1 MLFMPADVSEQVLAE
16 RRHPTYAAC
25 FRCIGPDCED
35 SCCTE
40 WDIPVDRVTYERYG
54 FFPLEKLGR
63 EVAQFVAVEPG
74 PQPDALFARLNRASS
89 GACPFLGEDRLCR
102 IQASYGQQLLP
113 TSCSMFP
120 RFLALVDHQLEGSLS
135 LSCPEAARNV
145 LLDPEFL
152 DRDGNLSSGDFRTDS
167 VFLPAVHKLAD
178 GSEADLIGIRRQLVS
193 VVRDRSRPLRYRL
206 LCIGSFCQDLD
217 AACSLSD
224 VQSALERLARR
235 ISAMDEE
242 CCGRTDTLLKLKT
255 VFDLSEARI
264 NEGCGPRFEE
274 VFLWFVQ
281 GLSSNQG
288 SSRANNIQGFE
299 FANREFYAPYFEQH
313 PYIFENYLLN
323 YMFQNLFPFGR
334 TGSADFIR
342 KNAWGEYLQIA
353 IQCAWLQALLV
364 GTAGFF
370 KEAFTSEHVVQVV
383 QSFTRTT
390 EHYPDV
396 LASFGTYLRVRELD
410 SLKGIA
416 ALL

>member
-1 MLFMPADVSEQVLAE
+1 MPADVSEQVLAE

-63 EVAQFVAVEPG
+63 EVAQFVAVESG

-152 DRDGNLSSGDFRTDS
+152 DRDGNLSSGEFRTDS
-167 VFLPAVHKLAD
+167 IFLPAVHKLAD

-193 VVRDRSRPLRYRL
+193 AVRDRSRPLRYRL
-206 LCIGSFCQDLD
+206 LCIGSFCQELD
-217 AACSLSD
+217 AACSPSD

-242 CCGRTDTLLKLKT
+242 CYGRTDTPLKLKT

-264 NEGCGPRFEE
+264 NEGCGARFEE
-274 VFLWFVQ
+274 AFLWFVQ
-281 GLSSNQG
+281 G
-288 SSRANNIQGFE
+288 ANNVRDFE

-334 TGSADFIR
+334 IGSADFIR
-342 KNAWGEYLQIA
+342 QNAWGEYLQIA
-353 IQCAWLQALLV
+353 IQYAWLQALLV

-370 KEAFTSEHVVQVV
+370 KRAFTSEHVIQVI
-383 QSFTRTT
+383 QSFARAT
-390 EHYPDV
+390 EHYPHV
-396 LASFGTYLRVRELD
+396 LASFGTYLRVRDLD
-410 SLKGIA
+410 SLKGMA